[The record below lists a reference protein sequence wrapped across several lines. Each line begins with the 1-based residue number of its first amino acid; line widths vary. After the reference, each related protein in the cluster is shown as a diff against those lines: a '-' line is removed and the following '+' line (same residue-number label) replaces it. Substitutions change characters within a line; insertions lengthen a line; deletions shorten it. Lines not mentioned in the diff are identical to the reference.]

1 MICDNCVTHTVGT
14 SQPHR
19 CRADESSCVDG
30 KDCPDFIERCEC
42 MRCADGYRE
51 LPRYNQM
58 FGAHKD
64 AQETEE
70 DSTMPCRICGE
81 SIYGIGN
88 CTYGACNECTKLAL
102 NHLEQ
107 RRDAY
112 AKESE

>member
-30 KDCPDFIERCEC
+30 KDCPDFTERCEC
-42 MRCADGYRE
+42 MRCAE
-51 LPRYNQM
+51 
-58 FGAHKD
+58 D
-64 AQETEE
+64 AARLIRLER
-70 DSTMPCRICGE
+70 SSMPCRICGE

-107 RRDAY
+107 RRDEYTKAN
-112 AKESE
+112 STD